1 MLQMDLNTGVNGS
14 QQAARQFRRNVF
26 TLIGPDSSRRES
38 LESRVRSGF
47 GQHFGACIEG
57 FMPTLAW
64 YQHRNGGS
72 GVIGVRRAAD
82 EPLFLEHYLD
92 TPVENVIYDASGA
105 KVSRNRI
112 AEVGQFVV
120 DDREIVGS
128 FFRDLVPFLRDE
140 GFDWVCFTGT
150 DRVRAIVERVGFC
163 GLPVANA
170 AADRAAPTNDR
181 WGSYYEHE
189 PVVMIGKL
197 DDPKGDWLNAF
208 QRASLHAPG

>member
-1 MLQMDLNTGVNGS
+1 MLQMDLNTGVNAPR
-14 QQAARQFRRNVF
+14 QAASQFRRSVF
-26 TLIGPDSSRRES
+26 TLVGPESTRRES

-64 YQHRNGGS
+64 YQHRNGGT
-72 GVIGVRRAAD
+72 GIIGVRRASD

-92 TPVENVIYDASGA
+92 IPIEKAIYEASGV
-105 KVSRNRI
+105 KVTRDRI

-150 DRVRAIVERVGFC
+150 NRVRAIIDRVGFC
-163 GLPVANA
+163 GQTIANA
-170 AADRAAPTNDR
+170 AASRAAPTNDR

-189 PVVMIGKL
+189 PVVMIGRL
-197 DDPKGDWLNAF
+197 DDPQGGWLNTSRRDCAT
-208 QRASLHAPG
+208 G